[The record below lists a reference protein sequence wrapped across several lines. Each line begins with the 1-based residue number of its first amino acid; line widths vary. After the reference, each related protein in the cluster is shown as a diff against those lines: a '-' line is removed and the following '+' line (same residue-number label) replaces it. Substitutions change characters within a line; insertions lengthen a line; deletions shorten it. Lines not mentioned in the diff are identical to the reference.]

1 MSFIVLILAFAGT
14 LVASC
19 APKGNIGDYIPQWA
33 GGPPKN
39 LPRDQAPQNTTSLNE
54 GSTRKPLATRATTLR
69 VKSRQVAQGVL
80 ARSVK
85 RGKKVA
91 WGNLSYS
98 KRKLLRKGR

>member
-1 MSFIVLILAFAGT
+1 
-14 LVASC
+14 
-19 APKGNIGDYIPQWA
+19 
-33 GGPPKN
+33 
-39 LPRDQAPQNTTSLNE
+39 
-54 GSTRKPLATRATTLR
+54 
-69 VKSRQVAQGVL
+69 VL